1 MQGIEQKRLGDPWAS
16 GSVVL
21 SWNAAKH
28 GAAVPNDGSN
38 VVFHEFA
45 HQLDQEDRVGD
56 GAPILGKQTS
66 LTEPS
71 SRYVS

>member
-1 MQGIEQKRLGDPWAS
+1 MEAFKQQRLGESWTS

-21 SWNAAKH
+21 SWSTAKH

-45 HQLDQEDRVGD
+45 HQLYHRIGWVMVRQF
-56 GAPILGKQTS
+56 
-66 LTEPS
+66 
-71 SRYVS
+71 